1 MVSPLLTMTSTTSS
15 CPRDSGTSS
24 PAPQGLGVSRRRFL
38 RTAGRLAAGAAF
50 APAFFNLNRAR
61 AADFGNPILVDT
73 DPRVEIKY
81 SVCQGCHG
89 RCGLKAKVVDGV
101 LVKIEGNPY
110 HPCNLEEHLPF
121 ATDPATVRM
130 ASGRMCAKGLGGTQS
145 LYDPHRLRQ
154 PLKRVGDRGA
164 GQWEAISWEQAL
176 QEIATKLVSYRDL
189 NTPINPDA
197 PELGKKVN
205 QIIFSGGRNQQS
217 AFTDVFF
224 KNIIGTV
231 NSRHDHTSI
240 CEVSHHIAHELVTGW
255 GDAEPF
261 LTSGY
266 KNHSKPDLPNA
277 EFVLWFGTDPCSA
290 NFTFVAI
297 ARKFI
302 EMAQRRGKFYVVDPR
317 CNVAA
322 SKGNWIPIKP
332 GTDAALAMGIGRY
345 LVDNQLYNA
354 TFLRRPHDGAS
365 NPTGE
370 LNVTDATLLVKIEG
384 GRPAAFLRASEAGI
398 AGGTDKEFVVWA
410 AGAAVKFNTVD
421 TAELLPGTVR
431 VNGYTCRTAFQL
443 YVDRVRERTVAQW
456 SELCGVPVDTITKLA
471 RELAAAGRRGSVSMY
486 RGSVQH
492 TNGTYTGMAILALN
506 TLMGNYNWKGGLSF
520 GGGGWSTSYTGAPF
534 SQNTVPG
541 GVKESGVQI
550 TRVKSKYETSTEYA
564 NKVAAGRNPYPA
576 RRPWFPL
583 AGHYNYQE
591 LFPSIEDEY
600 PYPAKAL
607 ILYWHGMPYSAPA
620 ARATFERVM
629 SAKVDGEYKLPLVVA
644 IDIALGEASAWAD
657 YVLPDTTYLERWTVV
672 GLTPTTITKASP
684 VRQPVVGTMDP
695 VTGDY
700 VGVLPQARTLEDI
713 LIGLG
718 NAMHALDPSV
728 PKPPWRNAWDYWRQA
743 IANMAAQG
751 NGPGMDD
758 VLARGGRFED
768 YPAAYDD
775 NRLRHRFNGRIYFFS
790 EKLATKHHPMT
801 GEWFDGTG
809 KYEPICDLL
818 GRPVAEQDKGFP
830 LQLISYKMSWHSQ
843 MHTIRYPW
851 LVAVQ
856 PENFVEMNPRD
867 AQARQ
872 LRTGDRCRVFSAS
885 KLDGVIGRVQVTQT
899 VAPGVIAVAH
909 HFGHWEMSSRPGRV
923 NGKESAYDPSRG
935 TGINSNLV
943 MRADPVLP
951 NVTLQDVVGGSS
963 SFYDTRVQV
972 ERL

>member
-1 MVSPLLTMTSTTSS
+1 MKPTV
-15 CPRDSGTSS
+15 SS
-24 PAPQGLGVSRRRFL
+24 PSLPRVATALEPARPRSGLSRRRFL
-38 RTAGRLAAGAAF
+38 STTGRLAAGTAL
-50 APAFFNLNRAR
+50 APAFFNWNRAR
-61 AADFGNPILVDT
+61 AADFGNPVLVDT

-101 LVKIEGNPY
+101 LVKLEGNPY

-121 ATDPATVRM
+121 ETDPASVR
-130 ASGRMCAKGLGGTQS
+130 AVAGRMCAKGLGGIES

-154 PLKRVGDRGA
+154 PLKRVGERGA
-164 GQWEAISWEQAL
+164 GQWEAISWEQAFS
-176 QEIATKLVSYRDL
+176 EIAAQLLRYRDL
-189 NTPINPDA
+189 STPIDPEA
-197 PELGKKVN
+197 PELGPKVN
-205 QIIFSGGRNQQS
+205 QIVFSGGRNQQS

-255 GDAEPF
+255 GDAAPF

-277 EFVLWFGTDPCSA
+277 QFVLWFGTDPCAA

-302 EMAQRRGKFYVVDPR
+302 EMAQRGGKIYVVDPR

-322 SKGNWIPIKP
+322 SKAHWIPIKP
-332 GTDAALAMGIGRY
+332 GTDAALALGIGRY

-354 TFLRRPHDGAS
+354 AFLRRPHDGAA

-370 LNVTDATLLVKIEG
+370 LNVTDATLLVKLEG
-384 GRPAAFLRASEAGI
+384 GRPAAFLRANEAGLE
-398 AGGTDKEFVVWA
+398 GGSATDFVVWSEGVA
-410 AGAAVKFNTVD
+410 RLFNTVD
-421 TAELLPGTVR
+421 TAELLPGRVT
-431 VNGYTCRTAFQL
+431 VNGHTCKTAFEL
-443 YVDRVRERTVAQW
+443 YVERVREKTLAEW
-456 SELCGVPVDTITKLA
+456 SEICGVPVATIQKLA
-471 RELAAAGRRGSVSMY
+471 QELAAAGRRGSATMY
-486 RGSVQH
+486 RGAVQH

-506 TLMGNYNWKGGLSF
+506 TLVGNYNWKGGLSF
-520 GGGGWSTSYTGAPF
+520 GGGGWSTTYTGAPYNP
-534 SQNTVPG
+534 NTVPG

-550 TRVKSKYETSTEYA
+550 TRVKSKYESSSEYA
-564 NKVAAGRNPYPA
+564 RKVAAGQKPYPA
-576 RRPWFPL
+576 KRPWFPL

-607 ILYWHGMPYSAPA
+607 ILYWHGMPYSAPT
-620 ARATFERVM
+620 ARETFERVL
-629 SAKVDGEYKLPLVVA
+629 SAKVNGEYKLPLVVA

-684 VRQPVVGTMDP
+684 VRQPVVGRVDP

-700 VGVLPQARTLEDI
+700 GGVLPQAKTLEDI

-728 PKPPWRNAWDYWRQA
+728 PKPPWRNAWDYWRQH
-743 IANMAAQG
+743 ITNMAVQN
-751 NGPGMDD
+751 NGPGLDA

-768 YPAAYDD
+768 STAAYEGE
-775 NRLRHRFNGRIYFFS
+775 RLRHRFNGRIYFFS
-790 EKLATKHHPMT
+790 EKLATKRHPMT
-801 GEWFDGTG
+801 GEWFDGLPR
-809 KYEPICDLL
+809 YEPICDLL
-818 GRPVAEQDKGFP
+818 GRPVAELDDAFP
-830 LQLISYKMSWHSQ
+830 LHLITYKMSWHSQ

-851 LVAVQ
+851 LVSVQ
-856 PENFVEMNPRD
+856 PENFVEMHPAD
-867 AQARQ
+867 AAARQ
-872 LRTGDRCRVFSAS
+872 LRTGDRCRIVSAS
-885 KLDGVIGRVQVTQT
+885 HPEGVIGRVRVTPT
-899 VAPGVIAVAH
+899 LAPGVIAVSH
-909 HFGHWEMSSRPGRV
+909 HFGHWEMSSRPVRV
-923 NGKESAYDPSRG
+923 NGKPLPYDAARAAG
-935 TGINSNLV
+935 LNANLV
-943 MRADPVLP
+943 MRADPALP